1 MKPPVSLDDL
11 MKMWSEDS
19 VIDQTEPDR
28 AMADIPK
35 LHAKYLKILSY
46 HNLVVKKLH
55 GDYQKLKKLKWEY
68 YNGDLN
74 NLEDLKEFNLE
85 PFTKKVIRQ
94 DISMWIDADKQLN
107 DILLKKAM
115 NQEIVDAT
123 TLILKEL
130 HSRTFQIKS
139 IIEWERFTGGK

>member
-19 VIDQTEPDR
+19 VIDQTEPGR

-74 NLEDLKEFNLE
+74 NLEDLKEYNLE

>member
-19 VIDQTEPDR
+19 VIDQTEPGR

-74 NLEDLKEFNLE
+74 NIEDLKEYNLE

>member
-19 VIDQTEPDR
+19 IIDQTEPGR

-55 GDYQKLKKLKWEY
+55 GDYLRMKKLKFEY
-68 YNGDLN
+68 FNGDLN
-74 NLEDLKEFNLE
+74 NLEDLKEYNLE

>member
-11 MKMWSEDS
+11 MDMWAKDS
-19 VIDQTEPDR
+19 VIDESEPSR
-28 AMADIPK
+28 AMAQIPK

-55 GDYQKLKKLKWEY
+55 NDYQHMKKLKWEY
-68 YNGDLN
+68 FHGDLN
-74 NLEDLKEFNLE
+74 NPEDLAEHNLE
-85 PFTKKVIRQ
+85 PFTRKIIRQ
-94 DISMWIDADKQLN
+94 DIPMWIDADKQLT

-115 NQEIVDAT
+115 HQEIVDAT
-123 TLILKEL
+123 TSILKEL

-139 IIEWERFTGGK
+139 IIEWERFTGGN